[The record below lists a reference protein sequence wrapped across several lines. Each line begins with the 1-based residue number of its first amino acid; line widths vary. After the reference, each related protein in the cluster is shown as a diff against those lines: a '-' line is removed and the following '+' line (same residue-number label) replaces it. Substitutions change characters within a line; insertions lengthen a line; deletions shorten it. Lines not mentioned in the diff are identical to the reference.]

1 MDKEAFSRIRKVL
14 KWNWLVIT
22 DSIFISMVQHFQE
35 LKQSLDNLPPKVFLK
50 IITLFN
56 EKDSFWNNF
65 KFYEF
70 MILWIANV

>member
-1 MDKEAFSRIRKVL
+1 
-14 KWNWLVIT
+14 
-22 DSIFISMVQHFQE
+22 MVQHFQE

-70 MILWIANV
+70 TILWIANV

>member
-1 MDKEAFSRIRKVL
+1 
-14 KWNWLVIT
+14 
-22 DSIFISMVQHFQE
+22 MVQHFQE

-70 MILWIANV
+70 VILWVDNV